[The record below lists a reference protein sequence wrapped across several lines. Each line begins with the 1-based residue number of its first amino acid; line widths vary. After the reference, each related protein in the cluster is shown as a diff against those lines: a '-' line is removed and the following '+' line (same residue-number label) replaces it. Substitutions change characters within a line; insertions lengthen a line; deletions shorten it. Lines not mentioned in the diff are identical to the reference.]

1 MSRNQK
7 NFAPRKEKLIQIAL
21 DQFLDKGYEK
31 TTITD
36 LQNAFGLTKGG
47 MYHYFSGKEEILDTV
62 IEKGLGDLIDEWR
75 NQIKELPEK
84 DRLMFVFFTNSANS
98 FSHRLIQYGRSGESS
113 IVTYK
118 LREQRM
124 KMLVPLVTE
133 IIKQYMDSGFYTCNY
148 PEETAEIVLLLAT
161 ATSDQLFGLPAN
173 LEQRKRRIDAM
184 ITLWRNC
191 VHPPESHLDELRD
204 NLNHFYEER
213 MAGNNPQEYRT
224 NEENVT

>member
-1 MSRNQK
+1 MSRTQK
-7 NFAPRKEKLIQIAL
+7 DFAPRKEKLIQIAL
-21 DQFLDKGYEK
+21 DQFLEKGYEN

-36 LQNAFGLTKGG
+36 LQKAFGLTKGG

-84 DRLMFVFFTNSANS
+84 DRLMFVFFTNTANS
-98 FSHRLIQYGRSGESS
+98 FSSRLIQYGKSGESS

-124 KMLVPLVTE
+124 KMLVPLMAE
-133 IIKQYMDSGFYTCNY
+133 IIKQYMDNGFYTCEY
-148 PEETAEIVLLLAT
+148 PEEIAEIALLLAIS
-161 ATSDQLFGLPAN
+161 TSDQLFGLPTD
-173 LEQRKRRIDAM
+173 LGKRKRRIDTI

-204 NLNHFYEER
+204 NLNRFYEDC
-213 MAGNNPQEYRT
+213 MADSNP
-224 NEENVT
+224 